1 MLEGESSLTDPGS
14 ISFGLQALKTATG
27 IVKSLREVDRSL
39 ETADYKMQL
48 ADLMEAL
55 SEAKTRLID
64 AQEVNNEL
72 RDRIKELETIRDLRA
87 EIVLESNVYVPVNEE
102 VPRYG
107 KWPWCSKCFE
117 TTGKLISLHHK
128 VSSAFS
134 VGGRSSTSY
143 KWECPN
149 CSSSVKAPRR

>member
-1 MLEGESSLTDPGS
+1 MTDPAS

-39 ETADYKMQL
+39 ETAEYKMRL

-72 RDRIKELETIRDLRA
+72 RDRIKELETIRDLRT
-87 EIVLESNVYVPVNEE
+87 EIILENNVYFPVNEE
-102 VPRYG
+102 VSGYG
-107 KWPWCSKCFE
+107 KGPWCSKCFE
-117 TTGKLISLHHK
+117 TTAKLISLHHK
-128 VSSAFS
+128 VSSA
-134 VGGRSSTSY
+134 VIVAGRSSSSY

-149 CSSSVKAPRR
+149 CSASVKAPKR